1 MGGRAGKT
9 LAPSDFGH
17 ELKWDDAIDFV
28 PSPELLGW
36 RRLLC
41 QTCLEGFPR
50 EVASGSEL
58 LAFDDKH
65 VSLRPRSRSFVTKE
79 LIGQLTKA
87 IRDVTGS
94 PFTVTFAS
102 GECTG
107 EATSISKLERAEK
120 LRAQKALI
128 EAFRSDPFVQKCLQ
142 MFDAT
147 LDEAS
152 VRIAQEKGK
161 KS

>member
-1 MGGRAGKT
+1 MT
-9 LAPSDFGH
+9 
-17 ELKWDDAIDFV
+17 E
-28 PSPELLGW
+28 
-36 RRLLC
+36 
-41 QTCLEGFPR
+41 
-50 EVASGSEL
+50 
-58 LAFDDKH
+58 
-65 VSLRPRSRSFVTKE
+65 E

-102 GECTG
+102 GECTS

>member
-1 MGGRAGKT
+1 M
-9 LAPSDFGH
+9 
-17 ELKWDDAIDFV
+17 
-28 PSPELLGW
+28 
-36 RRLLC
+36 
-41 QTCLEGFPR
+41 EGFPR

-65 VSLRPRSRSFVTKE
+65 VSLRPRSRSFVTEE

-102 GECTG
+102 GECTS

>member
-1 MGGRAGKT
+1 MGGRVGKT

-17 ELKWDDAIDFV
+17 ELKWDDEIHFV

-65 VSLRPRSRSFVTKE
+65 VSLRPRSRSFVTEE
-79 LIGQLTKA
+79 LIGQLAKA
-87 IRDVTGS
+87 FRDVTGS

-102 GECTG
+102 GECTSK
-107 EATSISKLERAEK
+107 ATSISKLERVEK

-147 LDEAS
+147 LDETS

-161 KS
+161 KT